1 MDQKPSSKDRLR
13 EITERIEQG
22 IQELFT
28 SEKYCNYLRTMS
40 RFHRYSVNNTM
51 LIYMQRPDATLV
63 AGYGK
68 WRDQFKLNVLRGEKG
83 IKIIAPA
90 PYKKTILAEKLD
102 PLTRI
107 PIRDSNGKT
116 VTEEREITIPMFKP
130 VTVFD
135 ISQTEGEPLP
145 ELAET
150 LTGDVKEFSTFMEAL
165 RRSSPVPICMEDMPQ
180 FMDGYFQMKEQRIAI
195 RKGMSEVQTIA
206 AAIHEI
212 AHAKLHDNTKTQIG
226 ERKDQ
231 RTAEV
236 EAESIAYAV
245 CAYYDIHTEANS
257 FGYIASWSKG
267 KDLQTLRDSLE
278 TINNTCSELIDDID
292 RHFAEIVKEAEKD
305 MPDPSVSK
313 ADMHAYG
320 YHFDGMLPLLAER
333 AKELYE
339 ANIEIFR
346 LYEDDT
352 EGAVWDAVEFEEH
365 DGLFGI
371 EQEAWDR
378 YRQSTEKQEAEQN
391 KHKCA
396 ERER

>member
-1 MDQKPSSKDRLR
+1 MEQKPSNKDRLL
-13 EITERIEQG
+13 EITAQIEQG

-68 WRDQFKLNVLRGEKG
+68 WRDQFKRNVLRGEKG
-83 IKIIAPA
+83 IRIIAPA

-102 PLTRI
+102 PLTRT
-107 PIRDSNGKT
+107 PMKDSSGKT

-145 ELAET
+145 ELVET
-150 LTGDVKEFSTFMEAL
+150 LAGDVKEFSTFMEAL
-165 RRSSPVPICMEDMPQ
+165 WHSSPVPICMEDMPQ
-180 FMDGYFQMKEQRIAI
+180 FMDGYFQMKERRIAI

-212 AHAKLHDNTKTQIG
+212 AHAKLHDNTKAQIV

-278 TINNTCSELIDDID
+278 TINNTCSELIDDIN

-305 MPDPSVSK
+305 MPDPRVSK
-313 ADMHAYG
+313 ADMHSYG
-320 YHFDGMLPLLAER
+320 YHFDGMLPLTTER
-333 AKELYE
+333 ARELYE
-339 ANIEIFR
+339 ASIEIFR
-346 LYEDDT
+346 LYEDDS
-352 EGAVWDAVEFEEH
+352 EGAVWDAAEFEEH

-378 YRQSTEKQEAEQN
+378 YRQSTENQKAEQN